1 MKKLLLTSVIALLL
15 TGTSLAKDYPEEY
28 LGLPGDNLNLYAVMD
43 LFRESPTLESFEKS
57 LNDPNKVINN
67 LDLNRDNYVDYI
79 MVKNYVDG
87 NVHNIVL
94 SVSISATETQDVA
107 VFIVEKL
114 KDGSA
119 YVQLIGDE
127 ELYGKNYIIE
137 PNYDETPNPGYK
149 GNAAPAQK
157 VKVVTTT
164 YYQVAAWPVVT
175 YIYSPGYVV
184 YYSPWYFGYYPGYWT
199 PWSPYYYHYYYG
211 YHYNYYTHYYGYYRP
226 WHTYRYHR
234 YHEYYYAGK
243 RHGSPVVHGYV
254 QNGYYKSTYS
264 RPEEKS
270 RGINHYERN
279 RAASAGEQNTGTT
292 TDRPR
297 GSANREAAPGNTRSE
312 NKTQAV
318 RENRAPQAET
328 PATRNNGTHTR
339 PATSPRETPTSREH
353 TPAKA
358 ERAPA
363 PPSRKESAAPGHSRD
378 QRADRKESAPREKAK
393 AQETRPSGKSSETS
407 KVGREHSNRNNTP
420 APSRSTN
427 SGSKPSSK
435 SSSSRESSSGRR

>member
-1 MKKLLLTSVIALLL
+1 MKKLILTSVIAILLA
-15 TGTSLAKDYPEEY
+15 GTSFAKDYPEEY

-94 SVSISATETQDVA
+94 SVAISASETQDVA

-127 ELYGKNYIIE
+127 ALYGKNYIIE

-149 GNAAPAQK
+149 GNAAPAEK

-175 YIYSPGYVV
+175 YIYTPGYVV
-184 YYSPWYFGYYPGYWT
+184 YYSPWYYGYYPGYWV
-199 PWSPYYYHYYYG
+199 PWTPYYYHYYYG
-211 YHYNYYTHYYGYYRP
+211 YHYNWYSHYYGYYRP
-226 WHTYRYHR
+226 WHSCRYPR

-243 RHGSPVVHGYV
+243 RHGSPVVQGYV

-264 RPEEKS
+264 HPEEKS
-270 RGINHYERN
+270 KGINHYERN
-279 RAASAGEQNTGTT
+279 RAAAAEQNTSTT

-297 GSANREAAPGNTRSE
+297 GSSNREAAPGNTRSE
-312 NKTQAV
+312 RQTPVV
-318 RENRAPQAET
+318 RENRVPQKET
-328 PATRNNGTHTR
+328 PATRSNGSRTE
-339 PATSPRETPTSREH
+339 PATSPRETPAVRQPN
-353 TPAKA
+353 TPKA
-358 ERAPA
+358 EKAPA
-363 PPSRKESAAPGHSRD
+363 APSRREATAPAHSRN
-378 QRADRKESAPREKAK
+378 QKADRKESAPREKART
-393 AQETRPSGKSSETS
+393 QESKPSGKSSERS
-407 KVGREHSNRNNTP
+407 NVGRENNSRNHSP
-420 APSRSTN
+420 APSRSN
-427 SGSKPSSK
+427 NQGSKPSSK
-435 SSSSRESSSGRR
+435 GGSSRESSSGRR